1 MPLEQATASRPLS
14 ASSATGAADPL
25 SAGSSLSDS
34 LSDPLQMDGQSGGS
48 AAIAS
53 AASSAFS
60 GGGDPLPHR
69 DTIQE
74 SFGKHD
80 ISDVTAHTDSAAREA
95 ASSIGANGMASGNK
109 VALNKTDL
117 HTSAHEAAHTIQQKA
132 GVQLS
137 GGVGQSGDRYERH
150 ADAVADTVVAGG
162 SAEPLLDGFS
172 GGGGTGLQFD
182 LETWSAE
189 RKAFISAEQ
198 APTDGEA
205 HDGAFQDVVPDPTRI
220 SSLKGGKLSLDE
232 ALALPAETVQ
242 QIDPKSDVP
251 KWILRRAVDSSWHK
265 AKENFAAGG
274 PAPQLLMRKLWE
286 YRQWHHDVVLNRTA
300 VRVNAH
306 KKDPNGLKKWSAA
319 GSAGLTSDIDV
330 NLKGTHTEY
339 AVKIFNEEFRKEYGK
354 EAGVVYDV
362 NVYALDFMHGV
373 DDETGSLDT
382 PDFGQEGARK
392 GKVTGGLS
400 DEAASRRD
408 LGKQE
413 EWATL
418 KVRLYMT
425 AAEWN
430 AHKAD
435 VGGVNPSN
443 EVLSRWA
450 RVEQK
455 YKAYREDLRKA
466 MFRRTNR
473 KIDEAQDVQLT
484 GSQQITAQSE
494 QASDGTSH
502 DPENVSIGASND
514 VYAVKL
520 VQVGKARKELKALI
534 NTYNALVGDDGQ
546 AIDSSDSGTSAVA
559 RWSRRIDR
567 ALILMRERISE
578 AALFSN
584 EAYITDGAVNHGVVQ
599 LQMGKGVDMNKS
611 QMFHAAQ
618 ENYADALKEIARH
631 GGTFGEAAFKS
642 GKYIWRMGDAIVKI
656 GLPLDA
662 VRTSAETMREEG
674 KEIANAIKKSG
685 ANEET
690 KSATALSHVPNVT
703 DIATLRAE
711 LGRVARGTAKEFQTD
726 VADNQQQTQPSVDPD
741 QE

>member
-1 MPLEQATASRPLS
+1 
-14 ASSATGAADPL
+14 
-25 SAGSSLSDS
+25 
-34 LSDPLQMDGQSGGS
+34 
-48 AAIAS
+48 
-53 AASSAFS
+53 
-60 GGGDPLPHR
+60 
-69 DTIQE
+69 
-74 SFGKHD
+74 
-80 ISDVTAHTDSAAREA
+80 
-95 ASSIGANGMASGNK
+95 MASGDK

-117 HTSAHEAAHTIQQKA
+117 HTTAHEAAHTVQQKA

-137 GGVGQSGDRYERH
+137 GGIGQSGDRYERH
-150 ADAVADTVVAGG
+150 ADAVADTVVAGE

-189 RKAFISAEQ
+189 RKAFISAEH

-205 HDGAFQDVVPDPTRI
+205 DDGAFKDVAVDPKRVAK
-220 SSLKGGKLSLDE
+220 LKGGKLSLDE
-232 ALALPAETVQ
+232 ALALPAETVA
-242 QIDPKSDVP
+242 QIDPKSDIP
-251 KWILRRAVDSSWHK
+251 KWILRKAVDSSWHK

-274 PAPQLLMRKLWE
+274 AAPQLLMRKLWE
-286 YRQWHHDVVLNRTA
+286 YRQWHHDVVLKKA
-300 VRVNAH
+300 QLKVNAH

-362 NVYALDFMHGV
+362 NVYALDFMHGT
-373 DDETGSLDT
+373 DDEGSLDV
-382 PDFGQEGARK
+382 PDFGQEGIRK
-392 GKVTGGLS
+392 GKSAGGLS
-400 DEAASRRD
+400 DAAATRKD
-408 LGKQE
+408 LAKQD

-418 KVRLYMT
+418 KIRLYMT
-425 AAEWN
+425 GAEWN
-430 AHKAD
+430 AHKLD
-435 VGGVNPSN
+435 VGGVDPDAT
-443 EVLSRWA
+443 VLARWA

-455 YKAYREDLRKA
+455 YKAYREELRRA

-473 KIDEAQDVQLT
+473 RIDEAQDVQLT

-494 QASDGTSH
+494 QASEGTAH

-520 VQVGKARKELKALI
+520 VEVGKARRELKALI
-534 NTYNALVGDDGQ
+534 NTYNALVNDDGQ
-546 AIDSSDSGTSAVA
+546 AIDSSEDGTSAVA
-559 RWSRRIDR
+559 KWSRRIDR
-567 ALILMRERISE
+567 ALLLMRERISE

-599 LQMGKGVDMNKS
+599 LQMGKSIDLNKS

-642 GKYIWRMGDAIVKI
+642 GKYIWRMGDAIMKI
-656 GLPLDA
+656 GLPLDGLHF
-662 VRTSAETMREEG
+662 SADMMRRQGEQ
-674 KEIANAIKKSG
+674 IANAIKKSG
-685 ANEET
+685 VNEEA
-690 KSATALSHVPNVT
+690 KSATAISTVPTVS
-703 DIATLRAE
+703 DIPTLRAE
-711 LGRVARGTAKEFQTD
+711 LGRVARGTAKEFQTN
-726 VADNQQQTQPSVDPD
+726 VTNAGEQTAPTIDPD
-741 QE
+741 E